1 MMNGLSLIGKG
12 DAELLAMADRREALK
27 RLDRVCPAC
36 KSEQVQLISWYTD
49 DLKLRCRRCKHN
61 FVVSI

>member
-1 MMNGLSLIGKG
+1 MNGPFLIGKG
-12 DAELLAMADRREALK
+12 DTELLKMADRREALK
-27 RLDRVCPAC
+27 RLDRICPAC

-61 FVVSI
+61 FEVKI